1 MAHRKSSSV
10 PAPACRCCHLG
21 RDCAARCPAAG
32 LLRLCTLQ
40 ASPRRWWQGLPW
52 LSAVPDRSAALSSPC
67 RSLRRSA
74 GTQVSCCMELASAE
88 GGSPLC
94 PPAGASSALQAGS
107 RARGAASRHLHA
119 PAHQDWRCDMQG
131 IRLAAREDAT
141 THHRHHAGKSCRPFR
156 RSWGGASSGAM
167 QVSSPMLHHAGSSI
181 THTLT
186 GCPAGQSVGGWGP

>member
-88 GGSPLC
+88 GGLPLC
-94 PPAGASSALQAGS
+94 PLQVPQAHCRQAAGHAEQHPDISMRQHIKTGDVTCRASAWQLGRTPPHTTDTTQGSPAGPSGGPGGGQAAGPCRS
-107 RARGAASRHLHA
+107 
-119 PAHQDWRCDMQG
+119 
-131 IRLAAREDAT
+131 AAR
-141 THHRHHAGKSCRPFR
+141 CCI
-156 RSWGGASSGAM
+156 M
-167 QVSSPMLHHAGSSI
+167 QVLPSL
-181 THTLT
+181 TH
-186 GCPAGQSVGGWGP
+186 